1 MIRIL
6 LLATSLLLS
15 LSNFAQ
21 HRTEVDD
28 DGERLT
34 ERTDENGLKQGEFVF
49 FSKSNQIIRQETYLD
64 GSLISRKCLVNNVL
78 MDGTV
83 YKVKSITADS
93 EVLSGEIIFSL
104 DGSYETYYYNE
115 NTVFKNQE
123 LEILLRKE
131 YSNAK
136 NLILQF

>member
-34 ERTDENGLKQGEFVF
+34 ERTDGNGLKQGEFVF

-64 GSLISRKCLVNNVL
+64 GNLISRKCLVNNVL
-78 MDGTV
+78 IDGTT
-83 YKVKSITADS
+83 YQVKSITADS
-93 EVLSGEIIFSL
+93 EALSGEIIFSL
-104 DGSYETYYYNE
+104 DGSFETYYYND

-123 LEILLRKE
+123 LGTLLRKE